1 MDISVLKKLT
11 LDTIVEHI
19 ARGHAFN
26 KHVLGEDPV
35 EEMNGINAFR
45 KRKDKFGGELGPDLK
60 IETVMDLR
68 HYIQEFLDH
77 TKTEGAVRPRDGSVI
92 LYNSDHNVMMCV
104 SPNDRDHDYG
114 SVFRYASSREDYED
128 EHEDALYTEM
138 RKSRHPYRRIDN
150 FYPGSVR
157 AALEDHI
164 KGIQSEPEKYTAKAT
179 TRLTEARF
187 LIALGNENRPG
198 RKDVQGARNNCILH
212 SPIYADQNHRNIF
225 GPESIAREDM
235 EAEICELDCFDEEFE
250 TVEMLKQRGLGVAET
265 DANNQSMDQP
275 GML

>member
-1 MDISVLKKLT
+1 MDTSILNTLT
-11 LDTIVEHI
+11 LDSILEYI

-26 KHVLGEDPV
+26 KHVLGEDPI

-45 KRKDKFGGELGPDLK
+45 KKKDKFGGALGPDLK

-68 HYIQEFLDH
+68 HYIEGFLDH
-77 TKTEGAVRPRDGSVI
+77 PKTEGVVRPRDGSVI
-92 LYNSDHNVMMCV
+92 LYNHEHNVMMCV

-114 SVFRYASSREDYED
+114 SIFRYATSKTDYED

-138 RKSRHPYRRIDN
+138 RKSRHPYRKIDN

-164 KGIQSEPEKYTAKAT
+164 KGIQTEPEKYTAKLT

-198 RKDVQGARNNCILH
+198 RKDVQGARNNGILH
-212 SPIYADQNHRNIF
+212 SPKYAEENHRNMF
-225 GPESIAREDM
+225 GPDSIAREDM
-235 EAEICELDCFDEEFE
+235 DVALTDLDCFEEGLE
-250 TVEMLKQRGLGVAET
+250 TAEMLKQKGVGMSET
-265 DANNQSMDQP
+265 DAYDSP
-275 GML
+275 GMM